1 MTVARRAV
9 LHGLAASAVLP
20 SLVEAAVPSTQ
31 APPAHRRIL
40 IKGGYVASL
49 DPGLGDLPV
58 GDVLIDGARIAA
70 IGTDIQ
76 ASDAEVIDAGSKLV
90 LPGLID
96 THRHTWETVTR
107 SLISEG
113 DLAVYLKLFF
123 QTLGPRYRPEDVYIG
138 NLLGA
143 LGALSSGITTLLDW
157 SHVMNTPAHADAA
170 IAGLADSGIRAVFA
184 YGASRVP
191 ASDATDAA
199 MRRADDVRRVQRQ
212 YFASDDQLLTLAIA
226 ADDAS
231 DDAKAADIRLAR
243 ALGLRTT
250 IHVIRAGTIAALNAQ
265 GLLGPDITCVHTV
278 GIESTDEELKML
290 SDHGGTISTSSA
302 TEMFS
307 GHGFPS
313 AQRWLRHKL
322 RPSLSIDNETRVP
335 SDLFLQMRALIISD
349 HQLETERV
357 RREGGRPN
365 LIPVRDVLEF
375 ATIDGARATGLDGKT
390 GTLTVGKRAD
400 VIVTDID
407 DITLIPATDKI
418 ATFVLRAQPAN
429 ISWVV
434 VDGKVKKRNGRLVGV
449 DEPRVRRLVKESHDY
464 IMGLISSAGLDIR
477 KG

>member
-1 MTVARRAV
+1 MGVGRRA
-9 LHGLAASAVLP
+9 LLQGLAAA
-20 SLVEAAVPSTQ
+20 AAVPSYIEAIAQPSVQ
-31 APPAHRRIL
+31 AATARRRIL

-49 DPGLGDLPV
+49 DKSIGDLPV
-58 GDVLIDGARIAA
+58 GDVLTDGATIAA
-70 IGTDIQ
+70 IGRDIQ
-76 ASDAEVIDAGSKLV
+76 APDAEIIDAGSKLV

-123 QTLGPRYRPEDVYIG
+123 ETLGPHYRPEDVYIG

-170 IAGLADSGIRAVFA
+170 VQGLADSSIRGVFA
-184 YGASRVP
+184 YGSSRAP
-191 ASDATDAA
+191 GKDAA
-199 MRRADDVRRVQRQ
+199 TMRAADVRRVQKQ
-212 YFASDDQLLTLAIA
+212 YFRADDQLLTLAIA
-226 ADDAS
+226 ADDSS

-243 ALGLRTT
+243 QLGLRIT
-250 IHVIRAGTIAALNAQ
+250 IHVIRAGTIAALNTR
-265 GLLGPDITCVHTV
+265 GLLGADITCVHTV
-278 GIESTDEELKML
+278 GIESTDDELKML
-290 SDHGGTISTSSA
+290 ADHGGTISTSSA
-302 TEMFS
+302 TEMMS

-313 AQRWLRHKL
+313 AQRWLRHGL

-335 SDLFLQMRALIISD
+335 SDLFLQMRALIVSD

-365 LIPVRDVLEF
+365 LIPARDVLEF
-375 ATIDGARATGLDGKT
+375 ATIEGARATGLDGKT
-390 GTLTVGKRAD
+390 GTLAVGKRAD
-400 VIVTDID
+400 IIVADLD
-407 DITLIPATDKI
+407 DITLIPSTDPI

-429 ISWVV
+429 ISHVL
-434 VDGKVKKRNGRLVGV
+434 VDGKVKKRDGKLVGV
-449 DEPRVRRLVKESHDY
+449 DQARVRRLAKESHGY